1 MTTKRLIA
9 LMAIVLLIA
18 AACGSGDD
26 TEAGSASLEPAADT
40 EQSAEPEPDAP
51 TSEPEPEPEPEP
63 TSTPEPTATQEPEPE
78 PTPTPEPEPAPAALP
93 DTPAV
98 VVFEQYY
105 DFQQGIPDV
114 AKLPAAPGTV
124 EARWY
129 RTADG
134 YAVVYAD
141 LDAAADACPGN
152 SALTANGFEFVSN
165 APLPNGVCDTFPTL
179 IENTDA
185 QGVRV
190 CDGVVAYLTLIPAE
204 TTGTFFASIEKPDP
218 DVIGVGL
225 TTAVEISDPTI
236 LPEVDAAALSC

>member
-9 LMAIVLLIA
+9 LISLVLLIA

-26 TEAGSASLEPAADT
+26 TEAGSASPEPAADAEPAAESDPEPT
-40 EQSAEPEPDAP
+40 ASAEPEPGP
-51 TSEPEPEPEPEP
+51 TATPEPEPTATPEPEPEP
-63 TSTPEPTATQEPEPE
+63 TAT
-78 PTPTPEPEPAPAALP
+78 PEPAPAALP

-134 YAVVYAD
+134 YAVVYAG
-141 LDAAADACPGN
+141 LDAAVDACPGN

-165 APLPNGVCDTFPTL
+165 APLPNGACDTFPTL

-185 QGVRV
+185 QGVRT
-190 CDGVVAYLTLIPAE
+190 CNGVVAYLTLIPAE

-225 TTAVEISDPTI
+225 TTAVEISDPSI

>member
-9 LMAIVLLIA
+9 LLTVVLFLA
-18 AACGSGDD
+18 AACGSSDGDD
-26 TEAGSASLEPAADT
+26 ETAATPTIASEPSPDPTATLEPDPTAT
-40 EQSAEPEPDAP
+40 PEPQPDP
-51 TSEPEPEPEPEP
+51 TASPEPEPEA
-63 TSTPEPTATQEPEPE
+63 EPTATPEPV
-78 PTPTPEPEPAPAALP
+78 PAALP
-93 DTPAV
+93 DTAV
-98 VVFEQYY
+98 SVVFEQYY

-114 AKLPAAPGTV
+114 AKLPAAPGSV

-134 YAVVYAD
+134 YAVVYAG
-141 LDAAADACPGN
+141 LDVGVDACPGN

-165 APLPNGVCDTFPTL
+165 APLPNGACDTFPTL

-190 CDGVVAYLTLIPAE
+190 CDGVVAYLTLIPAG

-225 TTAVEISDPTI
+225 TTAVEISDPAV
-236 LPEVDAAALSC
+236 LPEIDAAALSC

>member
-1 MTTKRLIA
+1 MTIKRLIA
-9 LMAIVLLIA
+9 LLTLLLLLA

-26 TEAGSASLEPAADT
+26 DTDAGTASPSEPAA
-40 EQSAEPEPDAP
+40 
-51 TSEPEPEPEPEP
+51 EPEPEPEPD
-63 TSTPEPTATQEPEPE
+63 PTATPEPEPE
-78 PTPTPEPEPAPAALP
+78 PTATPEPEPEPTATPEPEPTATPEPAPAALP
-93 DTPAV
+93 DTPAT

-114 AKLPAAPGTV
+114 AKLPAAPGSV

-129 RTADG
+129 RTTDG
-134 YAVVYAD
+134 YAVVYAG

-165 APLPNGVCDTFPTL
+165 APLPNGACDTFPTL
-179 IENTDA
+179 IENTDT

-190 CDGVVAYLTLIPAE
+190 CDGVVAYVTLIPAG

-225 TTAVEISDPTI
+225 TTAADISDPAL
-236 LPEVDAAALSC
+236 LPEIDVAALSC

>member
-1 MTTKRLIA
+1 MRATPGHTDGCVSYVSHEGRR
-9 LMAIVLLIA
+9 VFTGDTLLIRE
-18 AACGSGDD
+18 CGR
-26 TEAGSASLEPAADT
+26 T
-40 EQSAEPEPDAP
+40 
-51 TSEPEPEPEPEP
+51 
-63 TSTPEPTATQEPEPE
+63 
-78 PTPTPEPEPAPAALP
+78 
-93 DTPAV
+93 
-98 VVFEQYY
+98 
-105 DFQQGIPDV
+105 DFQQGSPDV

-134 YAVVYAD
+134 YAVVYAG
-141 LDAAADACPGN
+141 LDAAVDACPGN

-165 APLPNGVCDTFPTL
+165 APLPNGACDTFPTL

-185 QGVRV
+185 QGVRT
-190 CDGVVAYLTLIPAE
+190 CNGVVAYLTLIPAE

-225 TTAVEISDPTI
+225 TTAVEISDPSI